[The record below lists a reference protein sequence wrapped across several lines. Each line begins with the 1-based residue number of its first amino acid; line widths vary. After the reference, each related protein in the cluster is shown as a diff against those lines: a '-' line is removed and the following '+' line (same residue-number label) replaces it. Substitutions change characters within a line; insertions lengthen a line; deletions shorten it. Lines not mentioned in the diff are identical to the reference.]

1 MDVVRPAREPY
12 DPRKDR
18 FARTPTNRRS
28 ACAKERLRRDAHRWI
43 TCKPAGQRVLTD
55 ACVARKEQSRRQNRA
70 ELGRA
75 LWRTSFRAR
84 KTCRSDTGF
93 GADDGIRTRDP
104 HLGKVV
110 LYQLSHVRVEP
121 HSTIGGR
128 WSRTRPRP
136 SRWGAVRP
144 LRRARPRRTEPPPAG
159 RYGRPSPPRPD
170 GPGPR

>member
-104 HLGKVV
+104 HLGKLAKGTFLTCVDA
-110 LYQLSHVRVEP
+110 SE
-121 HSTIGGR
+121 
-128 WSRTRPRP
+128 
-136 SRWGAVRP
+136 
-144 LRRARPRRTEPPPAG
+144 
-159 RYGRPSPPRPD
+159 
-170 GPGPR
+170 